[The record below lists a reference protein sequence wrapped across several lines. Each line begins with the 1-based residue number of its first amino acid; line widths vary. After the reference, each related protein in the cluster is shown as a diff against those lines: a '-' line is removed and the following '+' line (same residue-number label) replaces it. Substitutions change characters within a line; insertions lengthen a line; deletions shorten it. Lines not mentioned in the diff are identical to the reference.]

1 MGASS
6 KTVNPVRKH
15 KRDVWLKI
23 IAPIVLPLAGLI
35 AVCVVLAVAVA
46 RDALV
51 GKQVTIVMS
60 ILATCFL
67 ALPAVLLCAVPYALF
82 AGLAVLT
89 GKGYAQAHTPLRFAR
104 RTTEKIAVKT
114 DEYAPRVARPFLALN
129 VRLTRWEQMVSSW
142 LSLDTPKDESHG

>member
-23 IAPIVLPLAGLI
+23 VAPVVLPLAGLI
-35 AVCVVLAVAVA
+35 ALCVVLAVAVA

-51 GKQVTIVMS
+51 DKQITIVMS

-82 AGLAVLT
+82 AALAVLA
-89 GKGYAQAHTPLRFAR
+89 GKGYAQAQTPLRFAR

-129 VRLTRWEQMVSSW
+129 VRLTRWEQMLSSW
-142 LSLDTPKDESHG
+142 LSLDG